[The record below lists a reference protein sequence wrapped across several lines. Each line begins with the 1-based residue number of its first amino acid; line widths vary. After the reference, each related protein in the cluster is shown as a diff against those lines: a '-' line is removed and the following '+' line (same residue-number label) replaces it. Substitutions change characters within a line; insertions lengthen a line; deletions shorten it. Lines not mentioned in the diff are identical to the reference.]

1 MDKHY
6 TPDLTEFHLGFIF
19 EHKYKDHPVI
29 VDGWGPALVTEGS
42 KLENFQDLINEDR
55 IRVKHLDREDIKGE
69 DWTFDIEADK
79 ALLFQKEGNF
89 RRGEALVSILYNPIS
104 HWLLVWYGDKA
115 NNSNYIVEYQEG
127 STHIH
132 TTNVLFAG
140 KIKNLS
146 EFRRILKQIG
156 V

>member
-6 TPDLTEFHLGFIF
+6 TPDLIEFHLGFIF

-55 IRVKHLDREDIKGE
+55 IRVKHLDRS
-69 DWTFDIEADK
+69 DIEGEVWESTSGVGYRKLFTAEQYRKSTIYMADDEY
-79 ALLFQKEGNF
+79 LYLSTSPTEKENVINIHNG
-89 RRGEALVSILYNPIS
+89 GS
-104 HWLLVWYGDKA
+104 HEQADGVR
-115 NNSNYIVEYQEG
+115 VE
-127 STHIH
+127 
-132 TTNVLFAG
+132 
-140 KIKNLS
+140 IKNLS